1 MVAVTEFE
9 ELSENTGVAVAE
21 FVELS
26 EEVGAALA
34 VSEVVKK
41 PLVAVAAREL

>member
-9 ELSENTGVAVAE
+9 ELSEEAGATVAVIE
-21 FVELS
+21 T
-26 EEVGAALA
+26 
-34 VSEVVKK
+34 VKK